1 LAFSPSATADAAP
14 AVLQAPI
21 LKDGVKGKALFFD
34 ETNKGYLDKDVGRF
48 ERTQEFSLD
57 LWFYQGQVYEF
68 HPNEQ
73 IGRTGKGLPYGVP
86 IIQHRDDDN
95 SGGSGYRLQIED
107 GDLWVYIAHS
117 RPANMIALRTKQPLP
132 VKEWVHITV
141 TYDGSSRAAGTK
153 LYLNGKLAD
162 IDVDHDT
169 LTQSILPLNYNPVVD
184 SFVGFSFGQRMREK
198 PPVNSGL
205 DELRLFKRAL
215 TPIEVSYLQTESVA
229 PSNEALRPLLTELL
243 LATDPQV
250 AQAKAELDKAREVQ
264 NQLIS
269 VTPQVLVMAEAPKP
283 RVAYL
288 LNRGLYSE
296 RGEEVTPHG
305 IERIFP
311 WNEALPKNRVG
322 LAKWLFDPKQPLTAR
337 VFVNRMWQMHFGQGL
352 VETSENFGAQG
363 SIPSHPELLDWLAA
377 SFLES
382 GWDVKALQRTIVM
395 SSTYRQRSDATEE
408 MLEKDARNVFLAH
421 GPRYRMEAELVR
433 DQALAASGLLVQKL
447 GGPSVYSY
455 QPEGIWNPG
464 NTAHRYPAPETL
476 PADDMHR
483 RSLYTFIKRTALN
496 PQLQL
501 FDFPDRNLSSVRRQI
516 SNTPLQALELLND
529 PQFVEAYR
537 VLATHVLQAGSDP
550 DVQLTTLFRLAT
562 RRKPRVEE
570 LDILRTY
577 YKGEE
582 ARYTASKEDALK
594 LLRTGV
600 TALDP
605 SVDPVRLAAL
615 TSATALIMNSPDA
628 YSIR

>member
-1 LAFSPSATADAAP
+1 
-14 AVLQAPI
+14 
-21 LKDGVKGKALFFD
+21 
-34 ETNKGYLDKDVGRF
+34 
-48 ERTQEFSLD
+48 
-57 LWFYQGQVYEF
+57 
-68 HPNEQ
+68 
-73 IGRTGKGLPYGVP
+73 
-86 IIQHRDDDN
+86 
-95 SGGSGYRLQIED
+95 
-107 GDLWVYIAHS
+107 
-117 RPANMIALRTKQPLP
+117 
-132 VKEWVHITV
+132 
-141 TYDGSSRAAGTK
+141 
-153 LYLNGKLAD
+153 
-162 IDVDHDT
+162 
-169 LTQSILPLNYNPVVD
+169 
-184 SFVGFSFGQRMREK
+184 
-198 PPVNSGL
+198 
-205 DELRLFKRAL
+205 
-215 TPIEVSYLQTESVA
+215 
-229 PSNEALRPLLTELL
+229 
-243 LATDPQV
+243 
-250 AQAKAELDKAREVQ
+250 
-264 NQLIS
+264 
-269 VTPQVLVMAEAPKP
+269 
-283 RVAYL
+283 
-288 LNRGLYSE
+288 
-296 RGEEVTPHG
+296 
-305 IERIFP
+305 
-311 WNEALPKNRVG
+311 
-322 LAKWLFDPKQPLTAR
+322 
-337 VFVNRMWQMHFGQGL
+337 MHFGQGL

-395 SSTYRQRSDATEE
+395 SNTYRQRSDATED
-408 MLEKDARNVFLAH
+408 MLEKDPRNVFLAH
-421 GPRYRMEAELVR
+421 GPRYRMPAELVR

-464 NTAHRYPAPETL
+464 NTAHRYPAAETL

-550 DVQLTTLFRLAT
+550 SAQLTTLFRLAT
-562 RRKPRVEE
+562 RRRPRTEE

-600 TALDP
+600 TPLDP
-605 SVDPVRLAAL
+605 AVDPVRLAAL